1 VAVLLPRETE
11 KGSPLTEEEVLAIR
25 DGCEAIAMPRDVVAK
40 VAEERGYEDIDPENC
55 WEEWQR
61 VRGELHRH
69 GSAPKA
75 S

>member
-1 VAVLLPRETE
+1 
-11 KGSPLTEEEVLAIR
+11 LTEEEVVAIR

-61 VRGELHRH
+61 VGVELHRD
-69 GSAPKA
+69 GPAPTA